1 MDNTPD
7 GVDIQEFSALNYDDT
22 VAYEQ
27 QIPTEAEV
35 ASLAKRIGNSKVYLL
50 SESSAATRAGKR
62 KHNGIDDEDRIVED
76 EDEMDEDLAYR
87 PNALLMTGPPI
98 AYLPTARIFAYSTHF
113 DAHPMGLEW
122 VDDNTCVLVFESIK
136 TAREAF
142 NRLQKS
148 ASEAPDMEDLITAKP
163 IPIAFWPP
171 EERINQTLGKGQ
183 GLKGTIRMRWAKS
196 DDVKKKGAKKESQF
210 YRKHGRTAGKELFN
224 GRDLPPPKRR
234 RRDDSQDD
242 ERRKAELDNQL
253 DQFLAED
260 EEILTNED
268 IQSDVPASPPSKMRS
283 DYIAKDGRTLLERTS
298 LIRLHSSSDLP
309 DLASRLTAPL
319 PRRARGGAENLGDR
333 LRLPTSERLEWG
345 YDEGRR
351 QPRGR
356 NERDLELLSGSDGHL
371 KQRRWRRGGG
381 ERERPERAGGEQ
393 RSRKTQQQL
402 DDELDAFL
410 KSHD

>member
-1 MDNTPD
+1 M
-7 GVDIQEFSALNYDDT
+7 
-22 VAYEQ
+22 
-27 QIPTEAEV
+27 
-35 ASLAKRIGNSKVYLL
+35 K
-50 SESSAATRAGKR
+50 
-62 KHNGIDDEDRIVED
+62 
-76 EDEMDEDLAYR
+76 DLAYR
-87 PNALLMTGPPI
+87 PNALLMTGSPI
-98 AYLPTARIFAYSTHF
+98 AHLPTARIFAYSTHF

-183 GLKGTIRMRWAKS
+183 GLKGTIRMRWAKA

-210 YRKHGRTAGKELFN
+210 YKRHGRTAGKELFN

-242 ERRKAELDNQL
+242 ERQKAELDNQL

-260 EEILTNED
+260 DEMPTNED
-268 IQSDVPASPPSKMRS
+268 AEPDIPASPPSKMRS

-298 LIRLHSSSDLP
+298 LIRLHSNELP

-319 PRRARGGAENLGDR
+319 PRRARGGANGLTPENLGDR
-333 LRLPTSERLEWG
+333 LLPPTSERLEWG
-345 YDEGRR
+345 HDERR
-351 QPRGR
+351 RPPRGR
-356 NERDLELLSGSDGHL
+356 NERDLEFLSG
-371 KQRRWRRGGG
+371 KQRRRGHGGG
-381 ERERPERAGGEQ
+381 DWEERPERAGGEQ
-393 RSRKTQQQL
+393 RPRKTQQQL